1 MIDYAYMK
9 NILSL
14 DIGTT
19 STRAVI
25 FNHKMNIL
33 AQFSLPLNI
42 NTQETGEVEQDP
54 VDIYHKTVQCGK
66 KAIQAAKLKSRDIDC
81 IGLANQR
88 ETIVAWNRQT
98 GQLIAPAIV
107 WQDRRTARKCR
118 SLENDRALAR
128 RIKAKTGLV
137 IDPSFSATKIQW
149 LNNKYNPKQ
158 NKKIIFGTIDSW
170 MLWNLTKGQV
180 FSTEPS
186 NASRT
191 MLLNIKTLAWDAE
204 LLELFDLQNEQL
216 PDIQFSQGEFGLC
229 DQKIFGRAIPITGI
243 LGDQQAALFSHG
255 PLRENMLSMTYGTGL
270 FALKTIGHM
279 PRPAASGILTTV
291 AWKRPKRPVEYAY
304 ETSALTG
311 GAMLEWFKNQM
322 NLVKDMKEF
331 DALAETVTTTGGVTI
346 VPAFTGLA
354 APDWDP
360 TARGLIIGL
369 NRGTT
374 KAHLCRAA
382 IEAIACQAT
391 RMAKLLDEQM
401 GLNSKYWKV
410 SGGLCNSHPLMQSQ
424 ADMSNVKICKEKN
437 VESTAAGAAMIA
449 GLGAGLWPTWKDVS
463 RQITCH
469 VVYKPKRLKRGRAF
483 LAQYERALERSKA
496 WEI

>member
-1 MIDYAYMK
+1 MIDYVYMQ

-25 FNHKMNIL
+25 FDQKMNIL
-33 AQFSLPLNI
+33 AQVSAPLNI
-42 NTQETGEVEQDP
+42 STQETGEVEQDP
-54 VDIYHKTVQCGK
+54 WEIWHKTVQCGK
-66 KAIQAAKLKSRDIDC
+66 KAIQAAKLKATDISC

-88 ETIVAWNRQT
+88 ETVIAWNKQT
-98 GQLIAPAIV
+98 GKPLAPAIV
-107 WQDRRTARKCR
+107 WQDRRTARKCKT
-118 SLENDRALAR
+118 LESNRALAR
-128 RIKAKTGLV
+128 RIRAKTGLV
-137 IDPSFSATKIQW
+137 IDPSFSAAKIQW
-149 LNNKYNPKQ
+149 LNNKYNS
-158 NKKIIFGTIDSW
+158 KKNQKIVFGTVDSW
-170 MLWNLTKGQV
+170 MLWNLTRGQI
-180 FSTEPS
+180 FATEPS

-191 MLLNIKTLAWDAE
+191 MLMHIKDLAWDPE
-204 LLELFDLQNEQL
+204 LLNLFDIQSNQL

-229 DQKIFGRAIPITGI
+229 DQQIFGHEIPVTGI

-270 FALKTIGHM
+270 FALKTIGHK
-279 PRPAASGILTTV
+279 PRPATSGILTTV
-291 AWKRPKRPVEYAY
+291 AWKRPERPVEYAY

-322 NLVKDMKEF
+322 GLVKNMREF
-331 DALAETVTTTGGVTI
+331 DALAETVATTGGVTI

-360 TARGLIIGL
+360 AARGLIIGL

-374 KAHLCRAA
+374 KAHICRAA
-382 IEAIACQAT
+382 IEAIACQAA

-401 GLNSKYWKV
+401 GLDSKYWKV
-410 SGGLCNSHPLMQSQ
+410 SGGLCHSAPLMQSQ
-424 ADMSNVKICKEKN
+424 ADMSNVRICKEKN

-449 GLGAGLWPTWKDVS
+449 GLGAGIWPTWKEVS
-463 RQITCH
+463 RQATCDIT
-469 VVYKPKRLKRGRAF
+469 YKPKRLKRGRAF
-483 LAQYERALERSKA
+483 LAQYERALERAKA